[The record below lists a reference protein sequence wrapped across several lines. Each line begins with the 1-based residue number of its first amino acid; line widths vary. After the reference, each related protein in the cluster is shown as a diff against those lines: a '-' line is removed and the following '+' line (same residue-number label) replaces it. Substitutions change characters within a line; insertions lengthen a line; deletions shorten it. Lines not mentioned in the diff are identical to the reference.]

1 MRVLALCTYPVEA
14 ASTRYRLEQFV
25 EPLAAHGITLV
36 IRPFLDS
43 RLFKQLY
50 RREALPRNAV
60 GLIAS
65 ALLRVGDVIRARHA
79 DVLFVQREAM
89 MVGPPIIEWLSMK
102 MGSSPMVL
110 DLDDSTYVSYLSPT
124 YGRWGS
130 ALKWFSKTNDLI
142 SWSKVVTCGNRA
154 IADYVTGRGKEAV
167 IIPTV
172 VDTDQFVPRV
182 ESKTPEVPVI
192 GWIGTH
198 STYQYL
204 ASIFPALERLART
217 HRFRLKVIGAG
228 RDDIRI
234 PGVEVENLEW
244 NLEREVADFQSFDI
258 GIYPIVKDEW
268 SEGKSGFKAIQ
279 YMAVGIPFVT
289 TPVGAC
295 AEIGQ
300 PNLTHYLAETEDE
313 WVASLSK
320 LISDPESAKRMGA
333 AGRRY
338 SVEHYTVAAHA
349 EKLAQVFHSTAARE

>member
-25 EPLAAHGITLV
+25 EPLAGHGVTLT

-43 RLFKQLY
+43 RLFKNLY
-50 RREALPRNAV
+50 RREALPRNAL
-60 GLIAS
+60 GLVAS
-65 ALLRVGDVIRARHA
+65 AFLRIGDVIRASNT

-89 MVGPPIIEWLSMK
+89 MVGPPLVEWLSMK
-102 MGSSPMVL
+102 TGRCPMVL

-142 SWSKVVTCGNRA
+142 GWAKVVTCGNRA

-172 VDTDQFVPRV
+172 VDTNRFVPRA
-182 ESKTPEVPVI
+182 ESADPGVPVI

-204 ASIFPALERLART
+204 ASVFPALERLAHE

-228 RDDIRI
+228 RDDITI
-234 PGVEVENLEW
+234 PGVDVENVAW

-258 GIYPIVKDEW
+258 GIYPIVRDEW

-300 PNLTHYLAETEDE
+300 PGVTHFVAETEDE
-313 WVASLSK
+313 WVSGLSK
-320 LISDPESAKRMGA
+320 LLSDRQQAAIMGA

-338 SVEHYTVAAHA
+338 ALEHYTVAAQA
-349 EKLAQVFHSTAARE
+349 AKLAQVFHSVRA

>member
-14 ASTRYRLEQFV
+14 ASTRYRLQQFV
-25 EPLAAHGITLV
+25 EPLAGHGITLV

-43 RLFKQLY
+43 QLFTNLY

-60 GLIAS
+60 GLITS
-65 ALLRVGDVIRARHA
+65 ALLRVGDVIRARDA

-89 MVGPPIIEWLSMK
+89 MVGPPAIEWLSMK
-102 MGSSPMVL
+102 MGRCPMVL
-110 DLDDSTYVSYLSPT
+110 DLDDSTYVSYVSPT

-130 ALKWFSKTNDLI
+130 ALKWFRKTNDLI
-142 SWSKVVTCGNRA
+142 SWAKVVTCGNRA

-172 VDTDQFVPRV
+172 VDTDRFVPRAQAAR
-182 ESKTPEVPVI
+182 SKVPVI

-204 ASIFPALERLART
+204 ASVFPALERLART
-217 HRFRLKVIGAG
+217 QRFCLKVIGAG
-228 RDDIRI
+228 REEITI
-234 PGVEVENLEW
+234 PGVEVENLPW
-244 NLEREVADFQSFDI
+244 NLDREVADFQSFDI

-279 YMAVGIPFVT
+279 YMAVGLPFVT

-300 PNLTHYLAETEDE
+300 PGVTHFVAETEDE
-313 WVASLSK
+313 WVAGLSK
-320 LISDPESAKRMGA
+320 LLSDRQQAERMGA

-338 SVEHYTVAAHA
+338 ALEHYTVDVQAA
-349 EKLAQVFHSTAARE
+349 KLAQVFNSVRA